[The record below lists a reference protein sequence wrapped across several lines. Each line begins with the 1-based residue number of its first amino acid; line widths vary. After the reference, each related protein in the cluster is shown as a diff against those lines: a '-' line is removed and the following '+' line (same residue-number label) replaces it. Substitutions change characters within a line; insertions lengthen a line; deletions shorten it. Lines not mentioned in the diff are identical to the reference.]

1 MPAALRP
8 FCDWKCSRHATDTL
22 QLAVLLCFRLLLI
35 LLLCSFWRRQVAS
48 YRRMQ
53 ALRFFPALR
62 ELEIMQQGAN
72 PPLLPRCS
80 LSRWLVGPRR
90 LTWG

>member
-1 MPAALRP
+1 
-8 FCDWKCSRHATDTL
+8 
-22 QLAVLLCFRLLLI
+22 VL
-35 LLLCSFWRRQVAS
+35 RQVAS

-72 PPLLPRCS
+72 RRS
-80 LSRWLVGPRR
+80 LSTALV
-90 LTWG
+90 T